1 MSHSFPEANRP
12 ISGEISR
19 SYDPLFRPDALYA
32 DALPDMQNA
41 HSSRIQGARVPIFEV
56 GSSNVRMPLRIPS
69 GGDDSLLL
77 ETQILG
83 AVSLEASRKG
93 INMSRIIRILYAHRD
108 EVMTFENLTL
118 ILGEFLEQ
126 LEASRARLRLD
137 FAYPLWQESL
147 RSELGGYQYYESA
160 FELTLEKNGAL
171 RRVIHLD
178 FVYSSAC
185 PCSTEL
191 AEHARD
197 QREAFSIPHSQRSK
211 ARISV
216 ALAPGAS
223 LTVETVRNLARE
235 ALQTETQ
242 VMVKRVDEQ
251 AFAELNGAFTKF
263 VEDAARLLYQAL
275 ETDDRIADF
284 QVVCAHLE
292 SLHSHDAVAVLFR
305 GVPGGFDGR
314 DIDYRSL
321 LC

>member
-1 MSHSFPEANRP
+1 MSQSFPEANRP
-12 ISGEISR
+12 ISGDVPR
-19 SYDPLFRPDALYA
+19 VYDPLFRPDHLYMES
-32 DALPDMQNA
+32 LPDMQNA
-41 HSSRIQGARVPIFEV
+41 DSSRIQGARVPIFEV

-69 GGDDSLLL
+69 EGGESLLL
-77 ETQILG
+77 ETQVLG
-83 AVSLEASRKG
+83 AVSLDPSRKG
-93 INMSRIIRILYAHRD
+93 INMSRIIRILYEHRN
-108 EVMTFENLTL
+108 EVMTFDNLTL

-126 LEASRARLRLD
+126 LEASRARLRLE
-137 FAYPLWQESL
+137 FSYPLWQESL

-160 FELTLEKNGAL
+160 FELVLEKNGSL

-197 QREAFSIPHSQRSK
+197 QRETFSIPHSQRSK

-216 ALAPGAS
+216 ALAPGAN
-223 LTVETVRNLARE
+223 LGVKDVRDLARE

-263 VEDAARLLYQAL
+263 VEDAARLLYQSL
-275 ETDDRIADF
+275 DGDPRIADF
-284 QVVCAHLE
+284 QVACAHLE

-305 GVPGGFDGR
+305 GVSGGFDGR
-314 DIDYRSL
+314 DVDYRTL